1 MREMDLIRSNNLID
15 MRAIQISYLNEM
27 RVIVLFLLFLP
38 LSLFAQKISP
48 LDYGLAQAKTGI
60 ERYRIL
66 LTTHKLALE
75 KGLTVDY
82 TGIKELDIEIPIDGC
97 SIPLG
102 YNTDFKGLILNVTN
116 KRKNIYLFKMNQNLI
131 PISISKQ
138 EFCSLSYLHREE
150 FKYGDKL
157 LVIED
162 KTTWVKNRIGYAYG
176 AMRKDVLLISDAKVV
191 NSPVASYNTLASQP
205 QFKYCSVDQNEKII
219 DGITINRMES
229 STCMTRCF
237 LIENQNRVTI
247 SNVIIN
253 TPVNALYGDA
263 AISLQNCTNS
273 LLKDIVI
280 NGTYSQL
287 KRYGY
292 GIMFNNLWNTTILRL
307 KGDGKW
313 GIFGNNNVNVAHL
326 KDCCINRFD
335 IHCYGRDID
344 FENCTIFRLYNQ
356 YSSIYGKISYRN
368 CVFDAAIPCL
378 LTSSY
383 NAYTPFD
390 LFFEN
395 CIMKMTSL
403 NDGIIYIM
411 GIPKQENERFE
422 LAKKCLPNIKI
433 DNCQIEFKEPLKEC
447 YIFKSDTQRLPI
459 SFGYISQIVLNK
471 IDISSDAVVCKI
483 SNIDLF
489 TDDVIDYKMEK
500 LSTKGSNKISP
511 IVVQSGK

>member
-1 MREMDLIRSNNLID
+1 
-15 MRAIQISYLNEM
+15 
-27 RVIVLFLLFLP
+27 
-38 LSLFAQKISP
+38 
-48 LDYGLAQAKTGI
+48 
-60 ERYRIL
+60 
-66 LTTHKLALE
+66 
-75 KGLTVDY
+75 
-82 TGIKELDIEIPIDGC
+82 
-97 SIPLG
+97 
-102 YNTDFKGLILNVTN
+102 
-116 KRKNIYLFKMNQNLI
+116 
-131 PISISKQ
+131 
-138 EFCSLSYLHREE
+138 
-150 FKYGDKL
+150 
-157 LVIED
+157 
-162 KTTWVKNRIGYAYG
+162 
-176 AMRKDVLLISDAKVV
+176 
-191 NSPVASYNTLASQP
+191 
-205 QFKYCSVDQNEKII
+205 
-219 DGITINRMES
+219 MES

>member
-1 MREMDLIRSNNLID
+1 M
-15 MRAIQISYLNEM
+15 
-27 RVIVLFLLFLP
+27 
-38 LSLFAQKISP
+38 
-48 LDYGLAQAKTGI
+48 
-60 ERYRIL
+60 
-66 LTTHKLALE
+66 
-75 KGLTVDY
+75 
-82 TGIKELDIEIPIDGC
+82 
-97 SIPLG
+97 
-102 YNTDFKGLILNVTN
+102 
-116 KRKNIYLFKMNQNLI
+116 
-131 PISISKQ
+131 
-138 EFCSLSYLHREE
+138 
-150 FKYGDKL
+150 
-157 LVIED
+157 
-162 KTTWVKNRIGYAYG
+162 
-176 AMRKDVLLISDAKVV
+176 
-191 NSPVASYNTLASQP
+191 
-205 QFKYCSVDQNEKII
+205 II
-219 DGITINRMES
+219 
-229 STCMTRCF
+229 
-237 LIENQNRVTI
+237 
-247 SNVIIN
+247 
-253 TPVNALYGDA
+253 
-263 AISLQNCTNS
+263 
-273 LLKDIVI
+273 
-280 NGTYSQL
+280 
-287 KRYGY
+287 
-292 GIMFNNLWNTTILRL
+292 
-307 KGDGKW
+307 
-313 GIFGNNNVNVAHL
+313 GNNNVNVAHL

>member
-1 MREMDLIRSNNLID
+1 M
-15 MRAIQISYLNEM
+15 
-27 RVIVLFLLFLP
+27 
-38 LSLFAQKISP
+38 
-48 LDYGLAQAKTGI
+48 
-60 ERYRIL
+60 
-66 LTTHKLALE
+66 
-75 KGLTVDY
+75 TVDY

-162 KTTWVKNRIGYAYG
+162 KTPWVKNRIGYAYG
-176 AMRKDVLLISDAKVV
+176 AMRKD
-191 NSPVASYNTLASQP
+191 
-205 QFKYCSVDQNEKII
+205 C
-219 DGITINRMES
+219 ITINRMES

>member
-1 MREMDLIRSNNLID
+1 MCVTRFGEK
-15 MRAIQISYLNEM
+15 YLN
-27 RVIVLFLLFLP
+27 RVFKFSISQIEIFLFHFSVFDILFLP
-38 LSLFAQKISP
+38 YMSRMAMAYSQIPIFIWFLLQKRNIFNRKDFSAYRIFSYMIIVSTFISIYTIPESLFFNGISENVKRMFQYIMNMSFFFFFIHIFETYIVSIKKY
-48 LDYGLAQAKTGI
+48 LLGFLLYVAVLGALYLFDFNLFI
-60 ERYRIL
+60 E
-66 LTTHKLALE
+66 
-75 KGLTVDY
+75 
-82 TGIKELDIEIPIDGC
+82 IKEYLNPKDALLEILDD
-97 SIPLG
+97 STG
-102 YNTDFKGLILNVTN
+102 YIYRYSFLWSDPN
-116 KRKNIYLFKMNQNLI
+116 NI
-131 PISISKQ
+131 
-138 EFCSLSYLHREE
+138 
-150 FKYGDKL
+150 
-157 LVIED
+157 
-162 KTTWVKNRIGYAYG
+162 
-176 AMRKDVLLISDAKVV
+176 
-191 NSPVASYNTLASQP
+191 
-205 QFKYCSVDQNEKII
+205 
-219 DGITINRMES
+219 
-229 STCMTRCF
+229 
-237 LIENQNRVTI
+237 
-247 SNVIIN
+247 
-253 TPVNALYGDA
+253 
-263 AISLQNCTNS
+263 
-273 LLKDIVI
+273 
-280 NGTYSQL
+280 
-287 KRYGY
+287 
-292 GIMFNNLWNTTILRL
+292 
-307 KGDGKW
+307 
-313 GIFGNNNVNVAHL
+313 GNNNVNVAHL